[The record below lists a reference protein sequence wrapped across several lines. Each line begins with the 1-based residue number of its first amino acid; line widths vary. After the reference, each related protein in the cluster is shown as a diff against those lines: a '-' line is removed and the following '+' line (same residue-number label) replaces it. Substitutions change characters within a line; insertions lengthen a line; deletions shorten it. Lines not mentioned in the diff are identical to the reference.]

1 MWSMCRRG
9 RFDYDRNEIWLSF
22 RRKEKGAERVMQIAS
37 VFATAVLGSTLLVLS
52 LIDIR
57 THRLPDSLTLPLAA
71 IGLSLPFWME
81 AGLPFELRLVGT
93 AIGFASLWAIAAL
106 FRRLRGYDGLGLGDA
121 KLLGAAG
128 AWLGPYALAPLMLI
142 ATCVALIA
150 IGGAVLAGQ
159 RVSARTA
166 IPFGPFL
173 CLGFFTMWMA
183 QQLGWS
189 FP

>member
-1 MWSMCRRG
+1 M
-9 RFDYDRNEIWLSF
+9 E
-22 RRKEKGAERVMQIAS
+22 IAS
-37 VFATAVLGSTLLVLS
+37 VFVTAVLGSTLLALS

-57 THRLPDSLTLPLAA
+57 THRLPDILTLPLAA
-71 IGLSLPFWME
+71 VGLSLPFWTE
-81 AGLPFELRLVGT
+81 TGLPFELRLIGLAVG
-93 AIGFASLWAIAAL
+93 FVSLWAVAAL

-150 IGGAVLAGQ
+150 IGGAALVGHKM
-159 RVSARTA
+159 SARTA

-173 CLGFFTMWMA
+173 CLGFFTLWMA